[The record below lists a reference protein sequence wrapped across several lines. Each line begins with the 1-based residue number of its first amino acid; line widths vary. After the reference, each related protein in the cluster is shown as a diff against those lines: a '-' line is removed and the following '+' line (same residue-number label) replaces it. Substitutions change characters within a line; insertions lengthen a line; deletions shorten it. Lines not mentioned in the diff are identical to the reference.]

1 MSSSFSDEQPL
12 LKINMDADGATIR
25 TLYTGKI
32 FTLYQVRIRSRFYVR
47 KQLSVEFKDAELY
60 KNLLRKEFEIG
71 QQLDH
76 PNIVRYVFITD
87 DESGLYVF
95 MDYLKGDTLHSLLAK
110 EDKVLNEPT
119 VFIRTLVANLSSAF
133 SYLHDKGI
141 FHGDVSPS
149 NIVYNKELKRFFLID
164 LGFAVTDNYIK
175 LGGGTESFAAPEAF
189 ANPSKI
195 NATSDIFS
203 FGKVVALIV
212 AAKGINKYRAILDK
226 CCATEQ
232 SKRYQDFQE
241 VADAFGKT
249 NGNKAWIVGLGS
261 VSFILAGTLLFYH
274 LNISS
279 TTTKAVTHSPQYKI
293 GSKLQREGG
302 TPISVFG
309 KSPKT
314 TKQGVNASGISEIKE
329 GVSMSNETVKRFEA
343 VPTMHVLNS
352 IDSLNTNERTMK
364 NITIATL
371 PKQDEGTKKV
381 RKLPATKLTNVV
393 HDDEWA
399 YKIAGEKSY
408 VNAYRL
414 LANDTMKAK
423 TLNALMNKCMNEA
436 FDNYKKFVNENGFN
450 EEEKKLLMNAYYSRQ
465 RPDFLLVEGEI
476 HKKYL
481 EEVSPN
487 NKK

>member
-95 MDYLKGDTLHSLLAK
+95 MDYLKGDTLHSLLAN

-232 SKRYQDFQE
+232 SNRYQDFAE
-241 VADAFGKT
+241 VANAFRQTETKKLWLLALAVPVT
-249 NGNKAWIVGLGS
+249 LIAGS
-261 VSFILAGTLLFYH
+261 LLFYKLRT
-274 LNISS
+274 LN
-279 TTTKAVTHSPQYKI
+279 TTTKAMVTAPKPAIAPPPNKEKSTLFSIDRINKPVINQGLNKKGATELLNVELIPQ
-293 GSKLQREGG
+293 
-302 TPISVFG
+302 
-309 KSPKT
+309 
-314 TKQGVNASGISEIKE
+314 KQ
-329 GVSMSNETVKRFEA
+329 FE
-343 VPTMHVLNS
+343 VQPTIAIRNS
-352 IDSLNTNERTMK
+352 IDSNDGIEPRLKNE
-364 NITIATL
+364 IPPIL
-371 PKQDEGTKKV
+371 PKHNDGYRSVQTVNHKNLVKV
-381 RKLPATKLTNVV
+381 P
-393 HDDEWA
+393 HDAVWA
-399 YKIAGEKSY
+399 YKIAEDKSY
-408 VNAYRL
+408 VKLYRL
-414 LANDTMKAK
+414 LVTDTMKAK
-423 TLNALMNKCMNEA
+423 TLNAVMNKCINQA
-436 FDNYKKFVNENGFN
+436 FEDYKKFVNENNFDAN
-450 EEEKKLLMNAYYSRQ
+450 DKSLLMNAYYGRQ
-465 RPDFLLVEGEI
+465 RPDFLEIEREI

-481 EEVSPN
+481 DEASENS
-487 NKK
+487 KK

>member
-12 LKINMDADGATIR
+12 LKTNMDADGATIR

-87 DESGLYVF
+87 DETGLYVF
-95 MDYLKGDTLHSLLAK
+95 MDYLKGDTLQTLLAK

-133 SYLHDKGI
+133 GYLHDKGI

-149 NIVYNKELKRFFLID
+149 NIVYNKELNRFFLID

-226 CCATEQ
+226 CCAAEQ

-249 NGNKAWIVGLGS
+249 NGNKAWIC
-261 VSFILAGTLLFYH
+261 LLYTSPSPRDRTRSRMP
-274 LNISS
+274 SS
-279 TTTKAVTHSPQYKI
+279 A
-293 GSKLQREGG
+293 
-302 TPISVFG
+302 
-309 KSPKT
+309 
-314 TKQGVNASGISEIKE
+314 
-329 GVSMSNETVKRFEA
+329 
-343 VPTMHVLNS
+343 
-352 IDSLNTNERTMK
+352 
-364 NITIATL
+364 
-371 PKQDEGTKKV
+371 
-381 RKLPATKLTNVV
+381 
-393 HDDEWA
+393 
-399 YKIAGEKSY
+399 
-408 VNAYRL
+408 
-414 LANDTMKAK
+414 
-423 TLNALMNKCMNEA
+423 
-436 FDNYKKFVNENGFN
+436 
-450 EEEKKLLMNAYYSRQ
+450 
-465 RPDFLLVEGEI
+465 
-476 HKKYL
+476 
-481 EEVSPN
+481 
-487 NKK
+487 